1 MTNQEIERRLK
12 KLVSTERKITN
23 EILKLIR
30 LADERKLFLDLGHSS
45 LFDWLT
51 KGLGYSESAA
61 QRRINSARLLGA
73 VPEVSKKIE
82 SGKLNLTTLSRAQ
95 SAIRLQEKVTGTKL
109 TQEQK
114 AHVVE
119 RIEEKSSVEAEK
131 ILVDLFPQAALQVSR
146 EKKTEIAND
155 QVRLSVNLSL
165 GTIEDLERI
174 KELLSHVI
182 PHGATFAE
190 VIAHIAREFRT
201 KKDPLEKKM
210 GSSFKALAPE
220 ASRSAASSTTAAAA
234 KLCVTAA
241 ANKSTRS
248 IPAALRRAVMKR
260 DEGRCTFEDPRTKKR
275 CNSRFQIQIDHVY
288 PKALGGES
296 TEENLRCLCRA
307 HNLHAARLT
316 LGSAHAESWRR

>member
-190 VIAHIAREFRT
+190 VIAHIAREFRA
-201 KKDPLEKKM
+201 KKDPLLQPEKKIIT
-210 GSSFKALAPE
+210 AE
-220 ASRSAASSTTAAAA
+220 ASTAAAA

-260 DEGRCTFEDPRTKKR
+260 DEGRCTFEDPRTKRR

-288 PKALGGES
+288 PRALGGEN